1 MRLNYYR
8 AGQGSPLILVHGIG
22 SRWQMW
28 RPVLEALTIEHDV
41 IALDLPG
48 FGASPMPPAG
58 TPAGPDSLV
67 SLVGGFLAEL
77 GIERPH
83 AAGNSLGGLIVLEMA
98 RRGLVRSATA
108 VSPAGFASR
117 IEQAVGSGELWLGV
131 RAARRL
137 APRAG
142 SLMRSPVVRA
152 VALGNFVARPTAM
165 SPTEGAESLRAL
177 AAAPWFDA
185 TLPTIKPMHF
195 SGGLAIKVPVTVA
208 WGEKDRVLFPRQAA
222 RAAWEIPGARIVKL
236 TGCGHVATYDDPARV
251 AAVLLQ
257 GARDNRRRHPASRSS
272 PSGHRPLGLGDPL
285 AP

>member
-1 MRLNYYR
+1 MRLNYHR

-28 RPVLEALTIEHDV
+28 APVMEALAAEHDV

-58 TPAGPDSLV
+58 TPPGPDSLV
-67 SLVGGFLAEL
+67 TLVGEFLAEL

-98 RRGLVRSATA
+98 RRGLVRSATP

-117 IEQAVGSGELWLGV
+117 IEQAVGRGELWIGARV
-131 RAARRL
+131 ARRL

-142 SLMRSPVVRA
+142 SVMRLPLARA
-152 VALGNFVARPTAM
+152 AALCAFVARPTAM
-165 SPTEGAESLRAL
+165 PPGEAAASLRAL

-185 TLPTIKPMHF
+185 TLPTIRPMQF
-195 SGGLAIKVPVTVA
+195 RGGQEITVPVTVA

-222 RAAWEIPGARIVKL
+222 RAARKIPRARIVKL
-236 TGCGHVATYDDPARV
+236 TGCGHVATYDDPRQV
-251 AAVLLQ
+251 AGVLLE
-257 GARDNRRRHPASRSS
+257 GARD
-272 PSGHRPLGLGDPL
+272 
-285 AP
+285 

>member
-1 MRLNYYR
+1 MRLNYHR

-28 RPVLEALTIEHDV
+28 APVMDALTAEHDV

-67 SLVGGFLAEL
+67 SLVGEFLAEL

-83 AAGNSLGGLIVLEMA
+83 AAGNSLGGLIALEMA
-98 RRGLVRSATA
+98 RRGLVRSATP

-117 IEQAVGSGELWLGV
+117 VEQAVGSGELRIGV
-131 RAARRL
+131 RVARRL

-142 SLMRSPVVRA
+142 SLMRSRMARA
-152 VALGNFVARPTAM
+152 LTLGGFVARPTAM
-165 SPTEGAESLRAL
+165 APGEATESLRAL

-195 SGGLAIKVPVTVA
+195 RGGQEITVPVTVA

-222 RAAWEIPGARIVKL
+222 RAAREIPSARIVML
-236 TGCGHVATYDDPARV
+236 PGCGHVPTYDDPAQV
-251 AAVLLQ
+251 ARVLLE
-257 GARDNRRRHPASRSS
+257 GAR
-272 PSGHRPLGLGDPL
+272 G
-285 AP
+285 

>member
-1 MRLNYYR
+1 MRLNYHR

-28 RPVLEALTIEHDV
+28 APVLDALTAEHDV

-67 SLVGGFLAEL
+67 TLVSEFLAEL

-98 RRGLVRSATA
+98 RRGLVRSATP

-117 IEQAVGSGELWLGV
+117 IEQALGSGELWIAV
-131 RAARRL
+131 RGARRL

-142 SLMRSPVVRA
+142 SVMRSPIARA
-152 VALGNFVARPTAM
+152 VVLSGLIARPTAM
-165 SPTEGAESLRAL
+165 SPSEAAESLRAL

-185 TLPTIKPMHF
+185 TLPTITPMHF
-195 SGGLAIKVPVTVA
+195 RGGQEITVPVTVA

-222 RAAWEIPGARIVKL
+222 RAAREIPRARIVKL
-236 TGCGHVATYDDPARV
+236 TGCGHVATYDDPAQV
-251 AAVLLQ
+251 AGVLLD
-257 GARDNRRRHPASRSS
+257 GARD
-272 PSGHRPLGLGDPL
+272 
-285 AP
+285 